1 MSIVVNTNIQSLFAQ
16 RALGKNTFNLQKS
29 IEKLSTGSKI
39 NRAGDDAAG
48 LGISEKLT
56 AQIRGLEKAQ
66 QNVGDGISM
75 VQTAEGSLSI
85 VHDNLQR
92 IRELVVQS
100 QNGTNGDDERDSI
113 QAEINKRVDTID
125 KVADATEF
133 NSIKLLNGGNDPIK
147 LQVGANDGEQVEIAL
162 ETMNVDISSTADGT
176 IGQDS
181 DFALEDLY
189 VGGKLQADG
198 TTGTAGAATAD
209 ALKNLTTM
217 IKNVS
222 RMRSDL
228 GATQNSLES
237 RQEFLSVSIENNS
250 SARSRVKDV
259 DVAKE
264 SSNMLKNQ
272 ILQQSAASMLSQ
284 ANSTPQLALN
294 LLP

>member
-1 MSIVVNTNIQSLFAQ
+1 MSITVNTNVQSLFAQ
-16 RALGKNTFNLQKS
+16 RALSKNTLSLQKS

-39 NRAGDDAAG
+39 NKAADDAAG

-85 VHDNLQR
+85 VHDDLQR
-92 IRELVVQS
+92 IRELMVQAK
-100 QNGTNGDDERDSI
+100 NETNGPDELDSI
-113 QAEINKRVDTID
+113 QAEIGKRIETID
-125 KVADATEF
+125 SVATSTKF
-133 NSIKLLNGGNDPIK
+133 NGKALLNNAGNAPSKIK
-147 LQVGANDGEQVEIAL
+147 LQVGANNNDTLEVDFSKMHIKSDEGEAEGNINENTTTLLSAL
-162 ETMNVDISSTADGT
+162 DVTSSSGTLDDVD
-176 IGQDS
+176 
-181 DFALEDLY
+181 E
-189 VGGKLQADG
+189 
-198 TTGTAGAATAD
+198 
-209 ALKNLTTM
+209 M
-217 IKNVS
+217 ITNVS
-222 RMRSDL
+222 KMRSSL
-228 GATQNSLES
+228 GAYQNSLES
-237 RQEFLSVSIENNS
+237 RSDFLGVAIENNS

>member
-1 MSIVVNTNIQSLFAQ
+1 MSITVNTNVQSLFAQ
-16 RALGKNTFNLQKS
+16 RALSKNTLNLQKS
-29 IEKLSTGSKI
+29 VEKLSTGSKI
-39 NRAGDDAAG
+39 NKAADDAAG

-237 RQEFLSVSIENNS
+237 RSEFLGVSIENNS
-250 SARSRVKDV
+250 SARSRC
-259 DVAKE
+259 
-264 SSNMLKNQ
+264 S
-272 ILQQSAASMLSQ
+272 
-284 ANSTPQLALN
+284 
-294 LLP
+294 